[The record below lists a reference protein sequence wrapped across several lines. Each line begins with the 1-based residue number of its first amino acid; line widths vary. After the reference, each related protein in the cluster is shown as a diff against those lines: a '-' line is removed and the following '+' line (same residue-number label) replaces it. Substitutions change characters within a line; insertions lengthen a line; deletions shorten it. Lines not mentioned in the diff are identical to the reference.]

1 MVLER
6 EKTEDI
12 YYIYILRCE
21 DDSLYTG
28 IAKNYKD
35 RYEKHMAGTGA
46 KYTRSRKPVK
56 IERVWETQGRS
67 AASKTEYFMKK
78 NPRKMKE
85 IFISENNIFADKVME
100 KLGIKIR
107 SCKEAVGTGG
117 RDGEEIFKDLE

>member
-1 MVLER
+1 LKR

-28 IAKNYKD
+28 IAKNYKE
-35 RYEKHMAGTGA
+35 RYEKHIAGTGA

-56 IERVWETQGRS
+56 IERVWKTKGRS

-78 NPRKMKE
+78 NSRKMKE
-85 IFISENNIFADKVME
+85 KFISENSIFADKVME
-100 KLGIKIR
+100 KLGIKIETCG
-107 SCKEAVGTGG
+107 SLTGVGG
-117 RDGEEIFKDLE
+117 RDGEEISKDLE